1 MIESVTLYYESA
13 NDLCA
18 TEVMELDGAGRV
30 GASDGPDTLA
40 TRG

>member
-1 MIESVTLYYESA
+1 VTLYYESA

-30 GASDGPDTLA
+30 VRLMAHDTLA
-40 TRG
+40 IRE